1 MNMHQTMVDRV
12 NHFVQSKRSV
22 GFQLKTEGR
31 ELLRFARYADAV
43 GHCGPI
49 TTELI
54 LGWAHEA
61 AAHSRLYQARRV
73 EMARTFAKFE
83 AAFEPATQIPL
94 RRVLGPAH
102 QRIEPYL
109 YTDQQVINLVAAAL
123 RLQPVNGLRPR
134 TYATLIGLIASTG
147 IRVGEACR
155 LQRDDFRFEQRTL
168 RIRNTKFHKSR
179 IVPIHETTAAALQD
193 YARLRDRH
201 KPLPDVDSFLISEQ
215 GRAISTAM
223 ADYTFRKLPDSIGCK
238 APAGRRPPRL
248 YDLRHTFACNRL
260 LKWYHEGVDLN
271 VRIAHLCTYLGH
283 VKPTDTYWYLS
294 ATPEL
299 MAVAA
304 ERFENCVK
312 LDGGTTS

>member
-1 MNMHQTMVDRV
+1 MNMHETMVDRV
-12 NHFVQSKRSV
+12 NHFVRSKRSV
-22 GFQLKTEGR
+22 GFQLKIEGR

-43 GHCGPI
+43 GHSGPI

-54 LGWAHEA
+54 LNWAHEA

-109 YTDQQVINLVAAAL
+109 YTDQQVTGLVAAAL
-123 RLQPVNGLRPR
+123 RLQPTNGLRPR

-147 IRVGEACR
+147 LRVGEACR
-155 LQRDDFRFEQRTL
+155 LHRDDFRFEQRIL
-168 RIRNTKFHKSR
+168 RIRNTKFHKAR
-179 IVPIHETTAAALQD
+179 IVPIHDTTAGALQD
-193 YARLRDRH
+193 YVRFRDRY
-201 KPLPDVDSFLISEQ
+201 KPSANVGSFLLSEQ
-215 GRAISTAM
+215 GRTISTAM
-223 ADYTFRKLPDSIGCK
+223 ADYTFRKLRDSTGCK

-248 YDLRHTFACNRL
+248 YDLRHTFACKRL
-260 LKWYHEGVDLN
+260 LQWYHDGVDLN
-271 VRIAHLCTYLGH
+271 RCIAHLCTYLGH

-304 ERFENCVK
+304 ERFESYVN
-312 LDGGTTS
+312 LDAGTTP

>member
-1 MNMHQTMVDRV
+1 MNMQQTMVDRV
-12 NHFVQSKRSV
+12 NHFVRSKRSV
-22 GFQLKTEGR
+22 GFQLKTVGG

-43 GHCGPI
+43 GHSGPI

-54 LGWAHEA
+54 LDWAHEA

-83 AAFEPATQIPL
+83 AAFEPDTQIPL

-109 YTDQQVINLVAAAL
+109 YTDQQVTKLLAAAL

-134 TYATLIGLIASTG
+134 TYATLVGLIASTG

-155 LQRDDFRFEQRTL
+155 LQRGDFRFEQRTL

-179 IVPIHETTAAALQD
+179 IVPIHETTAGALQG
-193 YARLRDRH
+193 YVRFRDRY
-201 KPLPDVDSFLISEQ
+201 KPSPSVDSFLLSEQ

-223 ADYTFRKLPDSIGCK
+223 ADYTFRKLRDSIGCR

-248 YDLRHTFACNRL
+248 YDLRHTFACKRL
-260 LKWYHEGVDLN
+260 LQWYHDGVDLN
-271 VRIAHLCTYLGH
+271 TCIAHLCTYLGH

-304 ERFENCVK
+304 KRFENYVK
-312 LDGGTTS
+312 PDGGTTP